1 MVDLLRLFGPCG
13 LISRALSGMEI
24 TLPDNVD
31 QIQTVALTSRFVL
44 DVVAVNAHW
53 ELLLPGSAN
62 ATLETPIGE
71 YIYCGTE
78 ATVVSYPLA
87 LAPGAEAALVVGPA
101 PIEYTAAVDR
111 SLARGAPSVAP
122 RRVYRISLVGW
133 AWPLVGKPVP
143 GGAGRRSAT
152 PPLVPL
158 ALLDDPGTGDR
169 LAAGLAGRAARTDP
183 RTVNRELSAL
193 RSAVGW
199 WRDQGW
205 VSADPTA
212 GLRHRQPS
220 VAVPPLAASQVSDL
234 LALPVSLR
242 EQALWRVLYDS
253 GAAAAEVLALDADQ
267 IDVSRHRART
277 LPGAKS
283 PASIEWQAATSQIL
297 RWLLSGRTWGPVFL
311 TDRRASARTVT
322 ADACPLT
329 GQARMSYRR
338 AAEVFTTLTRPLDPA
353 GRGWT
358 LHQLSAAERS
368 RLCSG

>member
-1 MVDLLRLFGPCG
+1 MVTHP
-13 LISRALSGMEI
+13 
-24 TLPDNVD
+24 P
-31 QIQTVALTSRFVL
+31 
-44 DVVAVNAHW
+44 
-53 ELLLPGSAN
+53 
-62 ATLETPIGE
+62 
-71 YIYCGTE
+71 
-78 ATVVSYPLA
+78 A
-87 LAPGAEAALVVGPA
+87 LAAAAETEGVAPAPVEYSAAADRYLDQAALG
-101 PIEYTAAVDR
+101 AA
-111 SLARGAPSVAP
+111 S
-122 RRVYRISLVGW
+122 RRVYRISLTGW

-143 GGAGRRSAT
+143 SGAQRRSAT

-158 ALLDDPGTGDR
+158 AVIDDPGTGDR
-169 LAAGLAGRAARTDP
+169 LAAALRERAAMTDP

-193 RSAVGW
+193 RSAVAW

-212 GLRHRQPS
+212 GLRHRPLS
-220 VAVPPLAASQVSDL
+220 AAAPALAATQVSDL

-253 GAAAAEVLALDADQ
+253 GAPAAEVLALDAHQ

-277 LPGAKS
+277 LPGAEP
-283 PASIEWQAATSQIL
+283 PARIEWQAATSQIL

-311 TDRRASARTVT
+311 TDRRAPARTAT

-338 AAEVFTTLTRPLDPA
+338 AAEIFGTLTRPLDPA

-358 LHQLSAAERS
+358 LHQLSAAEHPGR
-368 RLCSG
+368 